1 MPNTTVSTLSDATG
15 QKILN
20 AISSGVFAVSTM
32 RNIGELVFSS
42 LPLSDASLVL
52 ADGDSQGLAR
62 GAYADFYDYVYTQY
76 NLGSSAILTKSDWD
90 TEKAANNGIIG
101 KYGIDTSAQK
111 VYVPNLMDTFIE
123 GTNSELGTFKAAGVP
138 NLKGKLTMRKGA
150 TPGYQYDNNP
160 AIWDNNGFITTI
172 ATDLAVRTYNTS
184 GQTYG
189 SDSGAVEFNAS
200 NASPVYSDS
209 ATTVQPQAVKQYI
222 YIVVAN
228 AYKSPVTINIDNV
241 MTDIA
246 SINDTLDSM
255 TWKELVTN
263 HLGRDDISLP
273 SGWKEIIAKIHIG
286 GISSPNFDYSFYV
299 IKEFCSTNAITY
311 FRSGSYSTSSEYTG
325 VCLGVRNANSIF
337 LDDAYFKGVD
347 YDTTSYITAYYK

>member
-1 MPNTTVSTLSDATG
+1 MPTTTVSTLSDATG

-20 AISSGVFAVSTM
+20 ALDRGVFAVSTQ

-76 NLGSSAILTKSDWD
+76 NLGSSAVLTKADWD

-123 GTNSELGTFKAAGVP
+123 GTTSELGTFKAAGVP
-138 NLKGKLTMRKGA
+138 NIAGKFSLLFKSGGWYVGVA
-150 TPGYQYDNNP
+150 TNTGPFFEDSSGPKADEASSYNSGSNPGRNMV
-160 AIWDNNGFITTI
+160 GF
-172 ATDLAVRTYNTS
+172 D
-184 GQTYG
+184 
-189 SDSGAVEFNAS
+189 AS
-200 NASPVYSDS
+200 RVSSVYSNS
-209 ATTVQPQAVKQYI
+209 VTTVQPQAVKQYI

-228 AYKSPVTINIDNV
+228 AYRSPVTIDINNV

-246 SINDTLDSM
+246 SINDTLSGM
-255 TWKELVTN
+255 TWKELATN
-263 HLGRDDISLP
+263 QLGRDDILLP
-273 SGWKEIIAKIHIG
+273 SGWKEILAKIHIG
-286 GISSPNFDYSFYV
+286 GISSSNFDYTFYV

-325 VCLGVRNANSIF
+325 ICLGVRNANSVF
-337 LDDAYFKGVD
+337 LDDAYYKGVD
-347 YDTTSYITAYYK
+347 YDTTSYITVYYK

>member
-76 NLGSSAILTKSDWD
+76 NLGSSAVVSYSDWQ

-138 NLKGKLTMRKGA
+138 DIYGSIGQVVYA
-150 TPGYQYDNNP
+150 
-160 AIWDNNGFITTI
+160 
-172 ATDLAVRTYNTS
+172 TS
-184 GQTYG
+184 GVNYGAFIESTVRSGVANGSWASTKDVLFHASAGEIHNVNGSNTYRNDVYG
-189 SDSGAVEFNAS
+189 KSD
-200 NASPVYSDS
+200 
-209 ATTVQPQAVKQYI
+209 TVQPQAVKQYI

-228 AYKSPVTINIDNV
+228 AYKSPATINIDNV

-325 VCLGVRNANSIF
+325 VCLGVRNASSIF
-337 LDDAYFKGVD
+337 LDDAYYKGVD